1 MKRQH
6 SELASGR
13 WKEMTL
19 SEQMANIGSE
29 ISRALNWKNKGNDEY
44 FLKAA
49 IRALEL
55 LDLSL
60 ESELSLARLKEVAR
74 LREAVVDYFFGDNIF
89 GSSEALWRS
98 YFDHF
103 GYAAAQSRAR

>member
-1 MKRQH
+1 MGDEMNRQH
-6 SELASGR
+6 AQLASGR
-13 WKEMTL
+13 WKEMSL

-29 ISRALNWKNKGNDEY
+29 VNRALTWLKKGNEDY
-44 FLKAA
+44 SRKAA

-60 ESELSLARLKEVAR
+60 ASESALPKLKEIAR
-74 LREAVVDYFFGDNIF
+74 VREAVVDYFFGDNRYC
-89 GSSEALWRS
+89 STEALWRS

-103 GYAAAQSRAR
+103 NYAARK